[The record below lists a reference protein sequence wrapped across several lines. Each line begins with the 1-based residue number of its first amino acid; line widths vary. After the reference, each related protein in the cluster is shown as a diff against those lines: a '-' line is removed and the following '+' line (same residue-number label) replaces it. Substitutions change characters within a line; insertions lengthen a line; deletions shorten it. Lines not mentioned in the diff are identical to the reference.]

1 MVKVVLFPGGR
12 QTPMRV
18 NLRLTP
24 CGALSRHR
32 CRGVRLRKHARL
44 YYKMPADGP
53 GGRLDLLVDP
63 SSNLSTKYTFPA
75 YISFRELACMPHTV
89 SRSRSR
95 ALLGTVGQYFIVPFG
110 TRGCRPKGSLYRR
123 RPTSRWNDTDAGQI
137 FRNVPFAHALPRPGR
152 RKGTGLRSTS
162 IFCRRLLRCCSV
174 CGHQSEIVFCVLVV
188 VFCPDDIPGSRFFL
202 G

>member
-63 SSNLSTKYTFPA
+63 SSNLSTRYTFLYPGLHLIPRTSLHA
-75 YISFRELACMPHTV
+75 STV
-89 SRSRSR
+89 FRSRSR
-95 ALLGTVGQYFIVPFG
+95 ALLSTVGQYFIVPFG
-110 TRGCRPKGSLYRR
+110 TRRCLSLVAGSEVEGTVLRGAR
-123 RPTSRWNDTDAGQI
+123 LRHD
-137 FRNVPFAHALPRPGR
+137 NVLGGIAVMVAF
-152 RKGTGLRSTS
+152 
-162 IFCRRLLRCCSV
+162 
-174 CGHQSEIVFCVLVV
+174 
-188 VFCPDDIPGSRFFL
+188 DD
-202 G
+202 

>member
-63 SSNLSTKYTFPA
+63 SSNLSTKYTFLYPGLHLIPRTSLNA
-75 YISFRELACMPHTV
+75 STV
-89 SRSRSR
+89 SRSR
-95 ALLGTVGQYFIVPFG
+95 ALLGGDSILLFLSELVELLMAREFCQIRLQILKIQPMLCCCAVMK
-110 TRGCRPKGSLYRR
+110 KGPATLPNQGGEWEGPRNGENAELKFKGLMDIWTASL
-123 RPTSRWNDTDAGQI
+123 
-137 FRNVPFAHALPRPGR
+137 
-152 RKGTGLRSTS
+152 
-162 IFCRRLLRCCSV
+162 
-174 CGHQSEIVFCVLVV
+174 
-188 VFCPDDIPGSRFFL
+188 
-202 G
+202 

>member
-110 TRGCRPKGSLYRR
+110 TRGCRPKGSLYRGGQHQGGMTLTPAR
-123 RPTSRWNDTDAGQI
+123 YSVTFRSRTHCPVLAGGRVRGCDQRPFFADACYVAV
-137 FRNVPFAHALPRPGR
+137 RFA
-152 RKGTGLRSTS
+152 
-162 IFCRRLLRCCSV
+162 
-174 CGHQSEIVFCVLVV
+174 
-188 VFCPDDIPGSRFFL
+188 DINL
-202 G
+202 K

>member
-75 YISFRELACMPHTV
+75 YISFRELACMPQRYPDSDRGHCWTV
-89 SRSRSR
+89 FYCSFRNSW
-95 ALLGTVGQYFIVPFG
+95 I
-110 TRGCRPKGSLYRR
+110 RPKGSLYRR
-123 RPTSRWNDTDAGQI
+123 NPQS
-137 FRNVPFAHALPRPGR
+137 GR
-152 RKGTGLRSTS
+152 GRSNSAKEIADLRADGT
-162 IFCRRLLRCCSV
+162 
-174 CGHQSEIVFCVLVV
+174 
-188 VFCPDDIPGSRFFL
+188 PM
-202 G
+202 